1 MLSRHRWAV
10 VPRDGAISCLDPRAG
25 LSLSSRNSSC
35 SGKWFTAAQAEAPG
49 MKCSRCQ
56 HENPGDALFCQE
68 CGTRL
73 EAACQSCGTPNEQ
86 GAKFCKKC
94 GQSLRG
100 SQDAQAVPDPRFGSP
115 ESYTPKHLAEKILT
129 SKSALEGER

>member
-1 MLSRHRWAV
+1 
-10 VPRDGAISCLDPRAG
+10 
-25 LSLSSRNSSC
+25 
-35 SGKWFTAAQAEAPG
+35 

-56 HENPGDALFCQE
+56 HENPGDAVFCQG

-73 EAACQSCGTPNEQ
+73 EAACQSCGTPNEH

-94 GQSLRG
+94 GHRLSG
-100 SQDAQAVPDPRFGSP
+100 SQTSQAVPDPRFGSP

-129 SKSALEGER
+129 SKATLEGTLMVASSSGEGPLAVKEGGLSVRVRHVATLRRSSE